1 MGIEPTV
8 DLSGPPL
15 DLKSRSAT
23 RPLATPVCQKALL
36 YKACATY
43 CIKAP
48 TKKQANLIAS
58 GQDRLSPYFLLLLL
72 CF

>member
-1 MGIEPTV
+1 
-8 DLSGPPL
+8 
-15 DLKSRSAT
+15 
-23 RPLATPVCQKALL
+23 VCQKALL

-48 TKKQANLIAS
+48 AKKQANLIAS